1 MTINKDAAARVQAQP
16 TPEDRAKEALK
27 PVANVLEGRVF
38 ASPDLKDAD
47 WICPLVDKMLAAVTT
62 AIREAEQAAY
72 ERGREDE
79 REMCASI
86 CEQVATTRHETSQ
99 TGLSR
104 HYGDIGEVAGR
115 KCAELIAAAIR
126 QRGDRDE

>member
-72 ERGREDE
+72 ERGRKEE
-79 REMCASI
+79 REAVELDGWRSPD
-86 CEQVATTRHETSQ
+86 ETPELVVSGLATRVLVRLKEIDARAQ
-99 TGLSR
+99 
-104 HYGDIGEVAGR
+104 
-115 KCAELIAAAIR
+115 
-126 QRGDRDE
+126 